1 MDLGLKSEGHCSTAG
16 GGKPH
21 VRWCGRVTGRNPRD
35 PIRSGWFL
43 WFPIRDS
50 PVPTHGYG
58 TGDEPRSAGT
68 LAASREVAAGGVLT
82 CGGGTLFSP
91 AMPENGQS
99 SLGRRVKQAVLG
111 RALSPHD
118 QSVFHRL
125 SLIAFFAWVG
135 LGADGLSSSC
145 YGPEEAFL
153 ALKSHPNLAIFVALA
168 SAVTVFIISAS
179 YSQIIELFPSGGG
192 GYLVA
197 SKLLSPKAG
206 MVSGCA
212 LLIDYVLTISISVAS
227 GADALFSFLP
237 ENWFEY
243 RLHFAMLGVL
253 GLMIMNLR
261 GVKESVVPLVPIF
274 LTFVIT
280 HLFVVVYGLGSHVMN
295 FGEVVTA
302 TGRDWGRATAE
313 FGVVG
318 TLLLLLRAYSFGAGT
333 YTGIEAVSNS
343 MPVLREPKVVTGK
356 RTMRYMA
363 ASLAVTATGL
373 MLVYLVLH
381 VEPQPGK
388 TLNAVAFETMTRT
401 WGGAGTAFV
410 LVTLTTEA
418 LLLFVAAQTGFLGG
432 PSVLANMA
440 VDRWMPN
447 KFATLSDRLVTQN
460 GILLMGGAALAVM
473 LATRGSVK
481 LLVVL
486 YSINVFI
493 TFTLSQL
500 GMVRHWW
507 QERRAVAVWRKKIAI
522 NGVGLA
528 LSATIL
534 VSVSILKFH
543 EGGWVTLVITA
554 ALAAI
559 AFGIHRHYRYTYTLL
574 HRLDDLVKAAEA
586 KVVGE
591 AQPAA
596 APVFDPAG
604 KTAVLLVNGFNGLG
618 LHTLF
623 GIQRTFRGVFK
634 NFVFIQIGV
643 VDAGNFKGTEEVE
656 RLREHVAT
664 QLARYTD
671 YMKQHGYYA
680 ESFSALGTDVVEEV
694 AQLAPKVQEK
704 YPNSV
709 FFGGQLLFPQDTI
722 ASRWLHNYTVFAV
735 QRRFYRQGIPFV
747 LLPIRV

>member
-1 MDLGLKSEGHCSTAG
+1 MARMT
-16 GGKPH
+16 
-21 VRWCGRVTGRNPRD
+21 CGDTRTLL
-35 PIRSGWFL
+35 RSGE
-43 WFPIRDS
+43 
-50 PVPTHGYG
+50 PVF
-58 TGDEPRSAGT
+58 
-68 LAASREVAAGGVLT
+68 LT
-82 CGGGTLFSP
+82 CGGEGLFSP
-91 AMPENGQS
+91 AVSLNDQPNWGQR
-99 SLGRRVKQAVLG
+99 LKNVVIG

-118 QSVFHRL
+118 KSVFHRL

-153 ALKSHPNLAIFVALA
+153 ALKSHPHLAIFVALA
-168 SAVTVFIISAS
+168 SAATVLIISAS
-179 YSQIIELFPSGGG
+179 YSQIIELFPTGGG

-237 ENWFEY
+237 ENWFQY

-253 GLMIMNLR
+253 GLMVLNLR

-280 HLFVVVYGLGSHVMN
+280 HLFVVVYALGSHAMN
-295 FGEVVTA
+295 LGELASA
-302 TGRDWGRATAE
+302 TGRDWRLATSE
-313 FGVVG
+313 LGVVG

-373 MLVYLVLH
+373 MLVYLVLR
-381 VEPQPGK
+381 VEHQPGK
-388 TLNAVAFETMTRT
+388 TLNAVAFEAMAAN
-401 WGGAGTAFV
+401 WGGAGVAFV
-410 LVTLTTEA
+410 LVTLTAEA

-473 LATRGSVK
+473 MATAGSVK

-507 QERRAVAVWRKKIAI
+507 QERRAIASWRKKIAI

-528 LSATIL
+528 LCVTIL
-534 VSVSILKFH
+534 ISVSILKFH
-543 EGGWVTLVITA
+543 EGGWVTLVITG
-554 ALAAI
+554 ALVAVAL
-559 AFGIHRHYRYTYTLL
+559 GINRHYRYTYSLL

-586 KVVGE
+586 SLDGE
-591 AQPAA
+591 ATRKAE
-596 APVFDPAG
+596 PVFEPNG

-623 GIQRTFRGVFK
+623 GVQRTFRGVFK
-634 NFVFIQIGV
+634 NFVFVQVGV
-643 VDAGNFKGTEEVE
+643 VDAGNFKGTEEVA
-656 RLREHVAT
+656 RLREHVST

-671 YMKQHGYYA
+671 YMQQHGYYA
-680 ESFSALGTDVVEEV
+680 EAFSALGTDVVEEV
-694 AQLAPKVQEK
+694 GQLAPKIQEK
-704 YPNSV
+704 FPNSV